1 MYVAAGRSVV
11 VPRASCPS
19 CGLVMGWWSGY
30 ERSVRV
36 GGRCWRLWL
45 ARARCR
51 ACRVTHTLV
60 PSFLLVGRLDVVDTI
75 GSVVAAVAGGRSGVR
90 PVAAVVDV
98 PYTTA
103 RGWVRVFRG
112 RAQVL
117 WSGFAAVTVELG
129 GDIATN
135 WGADVDRAAVAMIV
149 CAHRAAAGR
158 HEVLTPPLW
167 VFAGL
172 VSGGMLIR
180 SNTDPPW
187 RLFGSRRFIAPIPF
201 SGS

>member
-1 MYVAAGRSVV
+1 M
-11 VPRASCPS
+11 
-19 CGLVMGWWSGY
+19 
-30 ERSVRV
+30 
-36 GGRCWRLWL
+36 
-45 ARARCR
+45 
-51 ACRVTHTLV
+51 
-60 PSFLLVGRLDVVDTI
+60 
-75 GSVVAAVAGGRSGVR
+75 
-90 PVAAVVDV
+90 
-98 PYTTA
+98 
-103 RGWVRVFRG
+103 
-112 RAQVL
+112 L

-129 GDIATN
+129 GDIAAN
-135 WGADVDRAAVAMIV
+135 WPGDAGRGVVAAIV

-158 HEVLTPPLW
+158 HEVLTPVLW